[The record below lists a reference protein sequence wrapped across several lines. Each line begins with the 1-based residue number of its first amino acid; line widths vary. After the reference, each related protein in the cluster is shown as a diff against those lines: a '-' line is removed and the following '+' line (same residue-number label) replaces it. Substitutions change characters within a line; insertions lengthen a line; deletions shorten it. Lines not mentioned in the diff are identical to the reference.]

1 MKLTL
6 KVDMGEGPFHVTTN
20 LQTMVAW
27 ERRFKRKAS
36 EMANGIGYE
45 DIAFMAWESC
55 KQAKIVVPV
64 EFDTFISRL
73 VDIEL
78 VSEQQSVP
86 FDQAPTDVR

>member
-27 ERRFKRKAS
+27 ERRLGRKAS

-73 VDIEL
+73 ADIEV

-86 FDQAPTDVR
+86 FDQGPTDVR